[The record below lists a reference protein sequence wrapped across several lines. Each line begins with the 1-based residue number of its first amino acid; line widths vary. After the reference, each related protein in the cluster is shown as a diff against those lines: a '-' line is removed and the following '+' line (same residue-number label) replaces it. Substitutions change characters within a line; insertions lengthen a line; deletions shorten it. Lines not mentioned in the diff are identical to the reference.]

1 CIDKSTSDELSTAI
15 NSMFRW
21 YQRASRCY
29 VYLSDVVVPEEV
41 ADAEAFWITWGEAF
55 RRSRWFTRGYTLQE
69 MLSPASVEFFS
80 KDGKRLGSKFSLE
93 WEIYEIT
100 KIPMRALRGQD
111 LTGFSVEE
119 RMSWSANR
127 TTTLKE
133 D

>member
-1 CIDKSTSDELSTAI
+1 
-15 NSMFRW
+15 MFRW